1 MLTHKDTT
9 SIRCGGLRRQAG
21 MTLMES
27 MIALGLSVFVTS
39 AMVVLMANSLGT
51 ASRVIQMTQLTDEL
65 RNSMSMLTRDIRRAN
80 YTANS
85 MYCYANSDCGT
96 DGSATQAGDITIDP
110 DTQDCVVFNLDRNH
124 DGDASLA
131 DAGGFRLRVIQ
142 DRGDVVG
149 LIEMW
154 VGGSGPACES
164 RPQRTP
170 DVDWIAITDPDFVDV
185 TAFVIDDSGSILGS
199 VGESGGTTVTQR
211 TRQIQIQIT
220 GQLRSDRNIT
230 RTVEDIIKVRNDL
243 ITSA

>member
-85 MYCYANSDCGT
+85 IYCYANSDCGV
-96 DGSATQAGDITIDP
+96 DGSATQAGDVTIVNGS
-110 DTQDCVVFNLDRNH
+110 CVTYDLDRDA
-124 DGDASLA
+124 DGHVNNTD
-131 DAGGFRLRVIQ
+131 DGAGGFRR
-142 DRGDVVG
+142 REVG
-149 LIEMW
+149 GVGVIEMW
-154 VGGSGPACES
+154 IGGSAPNCAA
-164 RPQRTP
+164 TN
-170 DVDWIAITDPDFVDV
+170 DWIAVTDPDFVDV